1 MKQEQIIQAARK
13 LFNKFGYKRVSM
25 DEIAKEAGVTKKT
38 VYSYFAS
45 KEDLLKYFINEEVLN
60 MKKIVEEVEKEE
72 VDLFQEVFQNPKVL
86 ENLKII
92 DKTIQNYIR
101 EKLEFAKEKKLIQV
115 KDIDITAF
123 LIYKMYI
130 LLLVEW
136 GDDELDEEKLAD
148 NIMFILKN
156 GLERRN

>member
-60 MKKIVEEVEKEE
+60 
-72 VDLFQEVFQNPKVL
+72 
-86 ENLKII
+86 
-92 DKTIQNYIR
+92 
-101 EKLEFAKEKKLIQV
+101 
-115 KDIDITAF
+115 
-123 LIYKMYI
+123 
-130 LLLVEW
+130 
-136 GDDELDEEKLAD
+136 
-148 NIMFILKN
+148 
-156 GLERRN
+156 